1 MQDQKILQKKFKG
14 LTPEESAELL
24 ELEKSVALDEARP
37 HITKNFLSFVKYV
50 WPEFIEGSH
59 HKIINK
65 KFNDLANGKIKR
77 LIINMPP
84 RHTKS
89 EFASYLLPAWMIGK
103 NPKLKIIQA
112 THTADLAI
120 DFGRKTKNLVDE
132 QNYRELFD
140 TRLQD
145 CLL

>member
-1 MQDQKILQKKFKG
+1 MTKVEDLDDYGIRFENILQICKKKKFLEKKYEG
-14 LTPEESAELL
+14 LTQEETTNLI
-24 ELEKSVALDEARP
+24 ELERSVALDEARP
-37 HITKNFLSFVKYV
+37 NITKNFLSFVKYV

-65 KFNDLANGKIKR
+65 KFNDLAEGKIKR

-103 NPKLKIIQA
+103 N
-112 THTADLAI
+112 T
-120 DFGRKTKNLVDE
+120 KTKN
-132 QNYRELFD
+132 YSSYSHSRP
-140 TRLQD
+140 
-145 CLL
+145 CY